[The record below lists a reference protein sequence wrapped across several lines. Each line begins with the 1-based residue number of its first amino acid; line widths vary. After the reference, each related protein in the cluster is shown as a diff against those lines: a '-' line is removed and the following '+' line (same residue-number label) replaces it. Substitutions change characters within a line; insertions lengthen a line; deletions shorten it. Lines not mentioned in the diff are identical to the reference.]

1 MSNEIKI
8 GLLSIV
14 TIVLMLWGY
23 KFVEGQNIFSA
34 SKLLKVEYENAGGL
48 GAGTTVMRSGFQVG
62 VVTDIYLN
70 PENLRTVIVEMDVNP
85 DLPIPKN
92 TVAAIAT
99 VDFLGEKNIQLLFD
113 RPCQEGNCAVS
124 GDFLQPGSK
133 GVLASMIGS
142 PEEVKTYVDAVS
154 AGVTQLLDSLGS
166 ASADENSILGR
177 TLADVNEILQ
187 QVKITI
193 ANANGVITQNSDEIK
208 TTLDNISAITGS
220 IAEREAQIQ
229 SIINSADST
238 MQKLAALDLSTTMH
252 SADGAIDNLN
262 TTLSSANVAVKDL
275 RTILETINEG
285 NGTLGKLV
293 NDKDL
298 YLQMD
303 EAIRNLDLLLEDF
316 RLNPARYTTILK
328 KKRPSYEK
336 PKEEGGEDQAQ
347 SKN

>member
-23 KFVEGQNIFSA
+23 KFVEGQNIFSS

-48 GAGTTVMRSGFQVG
+48 RAGTTVMRSGFQVG
-62 VVTDIYLN
+62 VVTDVYLN
-70 PENLRTVIVEMDVNP
+70 PENLRTVIVEMDIDP
-85 DLPIPKN
+85 RLPIPKN

-113 RPCQEGNCAVS
+113 GPCTEGNCAVS
-124 GDFLQPGSK
+124 GDYLKPGSR
-133 GVLASMIGS
+133 GVLATMVGEPS
-142 PEEVKTYVDAVS
+142 EVKAYVDVVS

-166 ASADENSILGR
+166 ASGDENSVVGR

-187 QVKITI
+187 QVKVTI
-193 ANANGVITQNSDEIK
+193 ANANAVITQNSAEIK
-208 TTLDNISAITGS
+208 STLSNISTITGT
-220 IAEREAQIQ
+220 IAQRETQIQ

-238 MQKLAALDLSTTMH
+238 MQKLAALELDKTLS

-262 TTLSSANVAVKDL
+262 ATLASANTAVKDL
-275 RTILETINEG
+275 QSILSAIDEG

-293 NDKDL
+293 NEKDL

-303 EAIRNLDLLLEDF
+303 EAIRSLDLLLEDF
-316 RLNPARYTTILK
+316 RLNPARYTTVLR
-328 KKRPSYEK
+328 KKRPAYK
-336 PKEEGGEDQAQ
+336 APKEGEQEE
-347 SKN
+347 KK